1 MGRLLLFAVILGV
14 ALSALA
20 APFQNRR
27 DGAAGS
33 AITVGEVNADQFKNL
48 LKREGKVSRP
58 LLVNF
63 WATWCDPCRDE
74 FPDLVKL
81 DEEYRAKG
89 LEFVAISLDDPRDIK
104 TKVPQFLSE
113 MHAKMPVFLL
123 NVPDPEVA
131 INAVDREWSG
141 ALPATFLYDTQ
152 GTVVFKYFGRVKI
165 AELRA
170 AIKKVMS
177 DE

>member
-1 MGRLLLFAVILGV
+1 
-14 ALSALA
+14 
-20 APFQNRR
+20 
-27 DGAAGS
+27 
-33 AITVGEVNADQFKNL
+33 
-48 LKREGKVSRP
+48 
-58 LLVNF
+58 
-63 WATWCDPCRDE
+63 
-74 FPDLVKL
+74 
-81 DEEYRAKG
+81 
-89 LEFVAISLDDPRDIK
+89 
-104 TKVPQFLSE
+104 
-113 MHAKMPVFLL
+113 MPVFLL